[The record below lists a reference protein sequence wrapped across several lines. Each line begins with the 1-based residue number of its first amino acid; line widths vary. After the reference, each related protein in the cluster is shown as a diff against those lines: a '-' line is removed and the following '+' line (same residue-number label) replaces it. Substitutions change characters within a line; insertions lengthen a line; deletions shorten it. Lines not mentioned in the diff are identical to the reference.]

1 MKGRKPIVGISAG
14 DPSGIGPEVVV
25 KALLDERVRQC
36 CRPLVLCDAR
46 VLDRARR
53 MLRANIEWRVIH
65 SYEGEHS
72 LAEEGATLLD
82 FNNVPSPEFLKPQP
96 DAACGRASVEYVEK
110 AIDLAMAGK
119 IDAIAT
125 APINK
130 ESIGLAGYEFA
141 GHTEILAER
150 THTPKKVMMLAGG
163 PLRVALV
170 TIHIGLAQVPKK
182 LTTAGVLDTIQVTHD
197 ALAGLFGIAAPRIAV
212 CGLNPHAGESGRF
225 GDEEARIIEPAV
237 SEGRNLGIDCTGPY
251 PADTVFY
258 RAAKGAFDAVVA
270 MYHDQGLIPL
280 KLIAFESAVNIT
292 LGLPIIRTSV
302 DHGTAF
308 DIAGKGVAHPDSMIE
323 AIKLAALFAT
333 QKKGNRERP
342 DAAAS

>member
-1 MKGRKPIVGISAG
+1 MNEWKPIIGITAG
-14 DPSGIGPEVVV
+14 DPSSIGPEVVV
-25 KALLDERVRQC
+25 KALLDEAAC
-36 CRPLVLCDAR
+36 STCRPLVLADAR
-46 VLDRARR
+46 VMDRARL
-53 MLRANIEWRVIH
+53 MLRAGIEWRVIR
-65 SYEGEHS
+65 SYDSEND
-72 LAEEGATLLD
+72 LADRGATLLD
-82 FNNVPSPEFLKPQP
+82 FVNAPSPEFLKPRP

-170 TIHIGLAQVPKK
+170 TIHISLAHVPGK
-182 LTTAGVLDTIQVTHD
+182 LTQAAVLDTIQVTHD
-197 ALAGLFGIAAPRIAV
+197 ALVNLFGIARPRIAV

-225 GDEEARIIEPAV
+225 GDEEGRVIEPAIAQ
-237 SEGRNLGIDCTGPY
+237 GQALGFGCTGPY
-251 PADTVFY
+251 PADTIFH
-258 RAAKGAFDAVVA
+258 RAANGGFDAVVA

-280 KLIAFESAVNIT
+280 KLLAFESAVNIT

-308 DIAGKGVAHPDSMIE
+308 DIAGKGVANPESMIE
-323 AIKLAALFAT
+323 SIKLAALFAA
-333 QKKGNRERP
+333 QKRKRK
-342 DAAAS
+342 